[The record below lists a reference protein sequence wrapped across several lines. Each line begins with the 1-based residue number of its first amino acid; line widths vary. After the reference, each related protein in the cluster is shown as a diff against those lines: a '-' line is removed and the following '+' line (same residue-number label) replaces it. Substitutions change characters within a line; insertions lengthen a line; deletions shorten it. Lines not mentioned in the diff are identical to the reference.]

1 MRLPLCYAEA
11 LKHSRTGKPSSAV
24 LKKLRAAALAEFFVF
39 DPIKWVYQLR
49 PGVKPKEA
57 LKHVSDHGV
66 CPHCHLRSLT
76 TGCCLQCGKRPD
88 EVKKPYS
95 GPQEIP

>member
-39 DPIKWVYQLR
+39 DRY
-49 PGVKPKEA
+49 
-57 LKHVSDHGV
+57 
-66 CPHCHLRSLT
+66 SLYVQIGQT
-76 TGCCLQCGKRPD
+76 
-88 EVKKPYS
+88 
-95 GPQEIP
+95 